1 MTFRLPST
9 RHLGRLW
16 CGAGVLC
23 LVLAA
28 GAIGYAA
35 GAAAPS
41 EVQVA
46 FRHTLPNAP
55 GKTLTAVVVNYPPG
69 GKSNP
74 HHHAGVIFAYV
85 LSGAVRS
92 QVNDEPARVYQAGES
107 FFEDL
112 NAHHRIS
119 ENDSETEPARLIA
132 ISVADDGATL
142 TTYDQ

>member
-1 MTFRLPST
+1 MTFRLGSI
-9 RHLGRLW
+9 RSLWRGAAALGVAVAL
-16 CGAGVLC
+16 
-23 LVLAA
+23 

-55 GKTLTAVVVNYPPG
+55 GKTLTAVVVTYPPG
-69 GKSNP
+69 GKSKP

-92 QVNDEPARVYQAGES
+92 QVNEEPVRVYQAGES

-119 ENDSETEPARLIA
+119 ENASETEPARLLA
-132 ISVADDGATL
+132 VFVADDGATL
-142 TTYDQ
+142 TKFDE